1 MAKNK
6 LQQYILQQR
15 DLGFSELYFPVETR
29 VQNEKTVKRLG
40 INKFDNSE
48 SLIQLEKTIDSCQKC
63 PLGKTRTKFVF
74 GVGNPEADILFI
86 GEAPGRDEDQR
97 GEPFVGRAGKQLDK
111 LLAEV
116 GLNRQDVY
124 IANILKCRPPNNRD
138 PESTEAEKCEPYLLK
153 QIELINPKVICCLG
167 RIAAQ
172 RLLNITAPLGAM
184 RQGQYEFHGVKLFV
198 TYHPAALL
206 RTNAYTQPTIDDLK
220 RVIAALKS

>member
-29 VQNEKTVKRLG
+29 PPSEKTVKRLA
-40 INKFDNSE
+40 INKFNDAE
-48 SLIQLEKTIDSCQKC
+48 SLIQLDKTINSCLKC
-63 PLGKTRTKFVF
+63 PLGKTRANFVF

-86 GEAPGRDEDQR
+86 GEAPGRDEDLK
-97 GEPFVGRAGKQLDK
+97 GEPFVGRAGKK
-111 LLAEV
+111 LNELLVGV
-116 GLNRQDVY
+116 GLNRRDVY

-138 PESTEAEKCEPYLLK
+138 PEQAEAEKCEPYLLK
-153 QIELINPKVICCLG
+153 QIDLIKPKIICCLG

-184 RQGQYEFHGVKLFV
+184 RQQEYDFHGVKLIV

-206 RTNAYTQPTIDDLK
+206 RTNAYTQPTIDDLE
-220 RVIAALKS
+220 RVKAAVKS